1 MMEAIG
7 ILCFT
12 MATGLIL
19 TVFVLCWADYGKK
32 YYSLLPLAAL
42 TAWIAYLCFRAI

>member
-1 MMEAIG
+1 MVTLG
-7 ILCFT
+7 ILCA
-12 MATGLIL
+12 MATGFIL
-19 TVFVLCWADYGKK
+19 TLFALSWVEYDRK